1 MDLVHD
7 IDPLT
12 DRRRGID
19 RLIPQGPDLVYAVVG
34 GGIQLQHIQDRAVFN
49 AQAGRAL
56 IAGLPFTG
64 LWQFTARDRILAQVV
79 LPVPRVPVNR

>member
-7 IDPLT
+7 IDPVFHVG
-12 DRRRGID
+12 RGVD
-19 RLIPQGPDLVYAVVG
+19 GLVPQRGLIHAVVG
-34 GGIQLQHIQDRAVFN
+34 GRVQLQHIQDRAVFN